1 MRERKPWLRRMGAVG
16 LALAMCL
23 SLMPVSVFASGDT
36 EGEAVAKIGDTEY
49 ATLKEAWN
57 ATRNMEAEEPITIE
71 VLKDCE
77 LTETLIHQQG
87 ISSER
92 EGTPKSIVLKSA
104 DDGHYTITRGEKL
117 SDSMI
122 VLSTASNAE
131 ATVTLKNIT
140 LDGGKEKNRT
150 GDAIIGYK
158 KQTTYPPKQEG
169 PAQLILENGAI
180 LQNNYN
186 TSGSGS
192 AISTGVENATITMNE
207 GATIQNNTI
216 DGFGGGICISGN
228 YTKFTMNGGTIE
240 GNHAKGSYIYGGGVY
255 VSGGSFEMNK
265 GTIQENTSDNCGGG
279 VSVVGSSGIFTM
291 NGGTITKNVSDDYMS
306 GHGLYTSV
314 PAENVK
320 LLGGSIIDN
329 AKEGEAKQADIAGT
343 YTSGIS
349 LGNGVE
355 VGTIYRN
362 RTVTNTSEKAMKIAV
377 VEALTG
383 SKQIT
388 IDTRNQNLEDGAVI
402 VEKGKDLS
410 SSLDPQR
417 FLYLGYPG
425 DQSLVEDET
434 SGNLVLKT
442 LTYTLSVTAPTFEEV
457 TYGYEQP

>member
-36 EGEAVAKIGDTEY
+36 EGEKVAKIGDREY
-49 ATLKEAWN
+49 TTLKEAWD
-57 ATRNMEAEEPITIE
+57 ATRNMEAEKPITIE

-104 DDGHYTITRGEKL
+104 DDGHYTITRGETL

-158 KQTTYPPKQEG
+158 KQTTYPPKEEG
-169 PAQLILENGAI
+169 PAQLILEDGAI

-216 DGFGGGICISGN
+216 NGFGGGICISGN
-228 YTKFTMNGGTIE
+228 HTKFTMNGGTIE
-240 GNHAKGSYIYGGGVY
+240 GNHAKGSSIYGGGVE
-255 VSGGSFEMNK
+255 VNGASFEMND
-265 GTIQENTSDNCGGG
+265 GTIQNNTSENCGGG
-279 VSVVGSSGIFTM
+279 VSVRVKGTFTM

-320 LLGGSIIDN
+320 LLGGKIIEN
-329 AKEGEAKQADIAGT
+329 EEEGAARQADIAGT
-343 YTSGIS
+343 NSSGIS

-355 VGTIYRN
+355 VGIIYRN
-362 RTVTNTSEKAMKIAV
+362 RMVTSTSEKVMKIAV

-388 IDTRNQNLEDGAVI
+388 IDTRNQ
-402 VEKGKDLS
+402 K
-410 SSLDPQR
+410 
-417 FLYLGYPG
+417 
-425 DQSLVEDET
+425 
-434 SGNLVLKT
+434 
-442 LTYTLSVTAPTFEEV
+442 
-457 TYGYEQP
+457 